1 MQTYTIS
8 QARAN
13 LYNLVDEVNETHH
26 AIALQGK
33 RHRAVIIS
41 AEDYSAI
48 QETLHL
54 LSIKGMREDLLA
66 GMDEPLNKCADHLH
80 WIEK

>member
-1 MQTYTIS
+1 MQTYTVS
-8 QARAN
+8 QARSN
-13 LYNLVDEVNETHH
+13 LYHLVDEVAETHH
-26 AIALQGK
+26 AVLLQGK

-54 LSIKGMREDLLA
+54 LSIKGMREELLA
-66 GMDEPLNKCADHLH
+66 GMDEPIDQCADRLP
-80 WIEK
+80 WKKK